1 MDNSKADGLPCMAE
15 ILDADGNNN
24 LQLRVPDKLL
34 PSNAAWFGLVN
45 LLRCGWAFCPS
56 HFAPTVKVGAT

>member
-34 PSNAAWFGLVN
+34 SSNAAWCFDVVTPQDQRSSGF
-45 LLRCGWAFCPS
+45 AHS
-56 HFAPTVKVGAT
+56 HGQHVRGA